1 MYDFTLLPKL
11 IHASGAM
18 DDVKKRWL
26 LDKLPTMSDEK
37 KAEIFDILKA
47 EQQKKNVVYK
57 KLMAKRKE
65 YETKR
70 AQTIYRYIER
80 KVDEEEESTM
90 ADIDKE
96 LAAL

>member
-1 MYDFTLLPKL
+1 
-11 IHASGAM
+11 
-18 DDVKKRWL
+18 
-26 LDKLPTMSDEK
+26 MS
-37 KAEIFDILKA
+37 
-47 EQQKKNVVYK
+47 
-57 KLMAKRKE
+57 KRKE

-96 LAAL
+96 LALL

>member
-1 MYDFTLLPKL
+1 MYDFSLLPKL
-11 IHASGAM
+11 IKASGAM

-26 LDKLPTMSDEK
+26 LDKLPSMSDTK
-37 KAEIFDILKA
+37 KAEIFDILKT
-47 EQQKKNVVYK
+47 EQEKKNMVYK

-80 KVDEEEESTM
+80 KVNEEEESTM

-96 LAAL
+96 LALL

>member
-1 MYDFTLLPKL
+1 MHDFTLLPKL
-11 IHASGAM
+11 IKASGAM

-26 LDKLPTMSDEK
+26 LDNISRMSDTK

-47 EQQKKNVVYK
+47 EQEKKNVVYK
-57 KLMAKRKE
+57 KLISKRKE

-80 KVDEEEESTM
+80 KVNEEEESTM
-90 ADIDKE
+90 EDIDKE
-96 LAAL
+96 LALL

>member
-1 MYDFTLLPKL
+1 MYDFSLLPKL
-11 IHASGAM
+11 IKASGAM
-18 DDVKKRWL
+18 DEVKKRWL
-26 LDKLPTMSDEK
+26 LKKLPHLDDTK
-37 KAEIFDILKA
+37 KAEIFDILKT
-47 EQQKKNVVYK
+47 EQEKKNGVYK

-80 KVDEEEESTM
+80 KVNEEEESTM

-96 LAAL
+96 LALL

>member
-18 DDVKKRWL
+18 DDQKKRWL
-26 LDKLPTMSDEK
+26 LDKLPAMSDEK
-37 KAEIFDILKA
+37 KAEIFEILKG
-47 EQQKKNVVYK
+47 EQEKKNQVYRR
-57 KLMAKRKE
+57 LMSKRKE

-96 LAAL
+96 LAEL